1 MQVRFRHLCLIAM
14 SVYPVVLL
22 MHIIIVILQSST
34 LVIMVLNVSTKA
46 NDLASSLLLVWHG
59 LFLMNLSGTRLRVL
73 CQN

>member
-1 MQVRFRHLCLIAM
+1 MQARFRHLCLIAM
-14 SVYPVVLL
+14 SVYPVVSL

-34 LVIMVLNVSTKA
+34 LVIMVLNAFIKV

-59 LFLMNLSGTRLRVL
+59 LFLMNLFGTRLKVL

>member
-1 MQVRFRHLCLIAM
+1 MQARFRHLCLTAM
-14 SVYPVVLL
+14 SVYRGVSL

-34 LVIMVLNVSTKA
+34 LVIMVLNAFIKV

-59 LFLMNLSGTRLRVL
+59 LFLMNLFGTRLKVL